1 MCQTTTEKTQ
11 YILAVIEALKQNE
24 VGMNELEL
32 EFLEKMKTL
41 S

>member
-1 MCQTTTEKTQ
+1 MVKTQ
-11 YILAVIEALKQNE
+11 SILVVTEVFRLNE

>member
-11 YILAVIEALKQNE
+11 YILAVIEVLKQNE
-24 VGMNELEL
+24 VGMNELEF
-32 EFLEKMKTL
+32 EFLEKIKTP